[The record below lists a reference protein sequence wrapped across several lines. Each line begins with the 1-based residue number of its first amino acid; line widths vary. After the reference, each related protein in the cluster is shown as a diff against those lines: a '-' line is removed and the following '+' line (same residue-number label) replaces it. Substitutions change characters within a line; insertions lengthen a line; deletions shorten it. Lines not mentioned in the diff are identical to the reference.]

1 MKKEQRAEW
10 NEKFI
15 INPKETLDKAVSYSI
30 VKQAKKYVDLAIS
43 ELDSRIHL
51 GHNQEHEDRDCKI
64 YLIQNL
70 NSQSRDMK
78 QALERLEA

>member
-1 MKKEQRAEW
+1 MQ
-10 NEKFI
+10 NYS
-15 INPKETLDKAVSYSI
+15 NPHDRRRSSPASRSQ
-30 VKQAKKYVDLAIS
+30 KQAKKYVDLAIS

-70 NSQSRDMK
+70 NSQSRVMK